1 MPIFRRVYREDL
13 EYIYSWLDGDDYL
26 RQGVLESSLYRG
38 ALYGVEVDGKIEAIS
53 IIHPIGDIAWL
64 MGARVR
70 REARGRGIGRYM
82 TAGLLEEAGRMGMRG
97 AALLTSAR
105 NTPVH
110 RICDSLGMRRIM
122 ELSSLSISKTY
133 PGSLCYREPKL
144 LIGIGYRELVD
155 MVERIRSLYPML
167 PITPGGLVWAPADLV
182 IREKIGSLYIVNNG
196 DRHLL
201 LYSGCSWALEDRCR
215 STLGAIVVG
224 EGGDDL
230 EDLSCI
236 ASQASREGLEEIIIW
251 IRGEPRHKI
260 ESIAK
265 WVWRSYIYY
274 KDLSTG

>member
-82 TAGLLEEAGRMGMRG
+82 TAGLLEEAGRMGMGG
-97 AALLTSAR
+97 AALLTSAK

-155 MVERIRSLYPML
+155 MVKRIRSRSQQF
-167 PITPGGLVWAPADLV
+167 PIN
-182 IREKIGSLYIVNNG
+182 REFYI
-196 DRHLL
+196 L
-201 LYSGCSWALEDRCR
+201 CM
-215 STLGAIVVG
+215 
-224 EGGDDL
+224 
-230 EDLSCI
+230 
-236 ASQASREGLEEIIIW
+236 
-251 IRGEPRHKI
+251 
-260 ESIAK
+260 
-265 WVWRSYIYY
+265 
-274 KDLSTG
+274 